1 MAATDRSN
9 SRARTWGSITLAAI
23 ALPGVMAAHAEEPPE
38 KGLIA
43 FKYLQYKDSQ
53 AVNTRYPFYD
63 GSEGSRLNRITVKAP
78 SLYLLVP
85 MGRWSVEGS
94 GVIDDVSGATPRY
107 YSDVS
112 GASRSPGMEDKRKAG
127 DLKVTRYFERGALAL
142 GTAHSSEHDYKS
154 SAISL
159 EGRISTADNNT
170 TFNLGIAG
178 TRDRIDPVNEIV
190 VDERKNTSELTLGV
204 TQALSPR
211 DIAQLSLTYSVG
223 RGYFDDPYKL
233 YDHRPRERDASIGLL
248 RWNHHFE
255 SVSGTLRASYRYYS
269 DTFGI
274 RANTLET
281 AWVQPVS
288 DLFSVTPSLRY
299 YTQNAASFYYD
310 PVPDTAVYPGPV
322 GAPQFSSADQ
332 RLSAFGGITL
342 GLKLELHLGNWTTD
356 LKLERY
362 QQRSD
367 WRIGGKGSPG
377 IDTFDA
383 TIVQWGLATRF

>member
-1 MAATDRSN
+1 VT
-9 SRARTWGSITLAAI
+9 
-23 ALPGVMAAHAEEPPE
+23 
-38 KGLIA
+38 
-43 FKYLQYKDSQ
+43 
-53 AVNTRYPFYD
+53 
-63 GSEGSRLNRITVKAP
+63 
-78 SLYLLVP
+78 
-85 MGRWSVEGS
+85 
-94 GVIDDVSGATPRY
+94 DDVSGATPRY

-112 GASRSPGMEDKRKAG
+112 GASRSPGMEDKRTAG

-142 GTAHSSEHDYKS
+142 GTAHSSENDYKS
-154 SAISL
+154 SALSL
-159 EGRISTADNNT
+159 EGRIATADNNT
-170 TFNLGIAG
+170 TFNIGIAG
-178 TRDRIDPVNEIV
+178 TRDRIDPVNEV
-190 VDERKNTSELTLGV
+190 VIDERKTTSELTLGV

-223 RGYFDDPYKL
+223 RGYFNDPYKL
-233 YDHRPRERDASIGLL
+233 YDHRPRERDASIGML

-255 SVSGTLRASYRYYS
+255 SVSGTLRTSYRYYS

-274 RANTLET
+274 RSNTLET

-288 DLFSVTPSLRY
+288 ELFSVTPSFRY

-310 PVPDTAVYPGPV
+310 PVLDTAVYPGPV
-322 GAPQFSSADQ
+322 GTPEFSSADQ

-342 GLKLELHLGNWTTD
+342 GLKLELHFGNWTTD

-367 WRIGGKGSPG
+367 WRLGGKGSPG

>member
-1 MAATDRSN
+1 MAATKT
-9 SRARTWGSITLAAI
+9 ARVGNLVAAAL
-23 ALPGVMAAHAEEPPE
+23 ALPGVLAAGAARAEDPPE
-38 KGLIA
+38 HGLIA

-53 AVNTRYPFYD
+53 AVNVRYPNYD

-78 SLYLLVP
+78 SLYVLAP
-85 MGRWSVEGS
+85 IGRWSIEGS

-112 GASRSPGMEDKRKAG
+112 GASRSPGMEDKRRAG
-127 DLKVTRYFERGALAL
+127 DLKVTRYFDRGALAL
-142 GTAHSSEHDYKS
+142 GTAHSSENDYKS
-154 SAISL
+154 SALSL
-159 EGRISTADNNT
+159 EGRIATADNNT
-170 TFNLGIAG
+170 TFNIGIAG

-190 VDERKNTSELTLGV
+190 IDERKTTSELTLGV

-223 RGYFDDPYKL
+223 RGYFNDPYKL
-233 YDHRPRERDASIGLL
+233 YDHRPRERDASIGML

-255 SVSGTLRASYRYYS
+255 SVSGTLRASYRYYN

-288 DLFSVTPSLRY
+288 DLFSVTPSFRY

-322 GAPQFSSADQ
+322 GTPEFSSADQ

-342 GLKLELHLGNWTTD
+342 GLKLELHFGNWTTD

-367 WRIGGKGSPG
+367 WRLGGKGSPG

>member
-1 MAATDRSN
+1 MAATKLSGN
-9 SRARTWGSITLAAI
+9 LVAAAL
-23 ALPGVMAAHAEEPPE
+23 ALPGVLLAGAARAEDPPE
-38 KGLIA
+38 QGLIA

-53 AVNTRYPFYD
+53 AVNVRYPYYD

-78 SLYLLVP
+78 SLYVLAP
-85 MGRWSVEGS
+85 IGRWSVEGS

-142 GTAHSSEHDYKS
+142 GTAHSSENDYKS
-154 SAISL
+154 SALSL
-159 EGRISTADNNT
+159 EGRIATADNNT

-178 TRDRIDPVNEIV
+178 TRDRIDPVNGVV
-190 VDERKNTSELTLGV
+190 VDERKTTSELTLGV

-233 YDHRPRERDASIGLL
+233 YDHRPRERDASIGML

-288 DLFSVTPSLRY
+288 DLFSVTPSFRY

-310 PVPDTAVYPGPV
+310 PVQDTAVYPGPV
-322 GAPQFSSADQ
+322 GTPEFSSADQ

-342 GLKLELHLGNWTTD
+342 GLKLELRLGRWTTD

-367 WRIGGKGSPG
+367 WRLGGKGSPG

>member
-1 MAATDRSN
+1 MAATKSQRV
-9 SRARTWGSITLAAI
+9 GSLVAAAI
-23 ALPGVMAAHAEEPPE
+23 ALPGVLAAGAAHAEDPPE
-38 KGLIA
+38 HGLIA

-53 AVNTRYPFYD
+53 AVNVRYPYYD

-170 TFNLGIAG
+170 TFNIGIAG

-233 YDHRPRERDASIGLL
+233 YDHRPRERDASIGML

-274 RANTLET
+274 RSNTLET

-288 DLFSVTPSLRY
+288 DLFSVTPSFRY

-322 GAPQFSSADQ
+322 GTPQFSSADQ